1 MSDTEAQRPRFYT
14 DEHIPSAV
22 ARELQRRDVDV
33 LRCQDAGM
41 VAAEDV
47 DHLSLTTEQDRI
59 LVTRD
64 DDFLKLHAAW
74 MKEDKS
80 HAGIVYVQRKNWDN
94 IGLIVGDLLLL
105 REALRPGESANMVWY
120 I

>member
-1 MSDTEAQRPRFYT
+1 MS
-14 DEHIPSAV
+14 
-22 ARELQRRDVDV
+22 
-33 LRCQDAGM
+33 
-41 VAAEDV
+41 AADDV
-47 DHLSLTTEQDRI
+47 DHLALATEQERI

-74 MKEDKS
+74 MKEDKL
-80 HAGIVYVQRKNWDN
+80 HAGIIYVQRKNWDN

-105 REALRPGESANMVWY
+105 HEALKPGESLNMVWY